1 MRTTHTL
8 AAPQRA
14 GCITMYLKVN
24 RLSTLYSLL
33 MLGTGCLLT
42 DRGRVGLEVDLKEAG
57 GVEGTGGEV
66 KEERRLQVSPPL
78 LKKMG

>member
-1 MRTTHTL
+1 M
-8 AAPQRA
+8 
-14 GCITMYLKVN
+14 
-24 RLSTLYSLL
+24 
-33 MLGTGCLLT
+33 
-42 DRGRVGLEVDLKEAG
+42 GLEVDLKEAE